1 MKGDSILGLTDDRR
15 IIQPPGKLLITN
27 TILYYQQ
34 ISVNNIVCEKRRG
47 THGDHKKHPMNH
59 SHVKTS
65 QQHLHIIVCLFCLCL
80 TPLSTIFQLYRG
92 GQFYWW
98 RKLEYPEKKP
108 TCRKSLTNFITQWC
122 TPRHDRDSNSQHQ
135 W

>member
-15 IIQPPGKLLITN
+15 IIQPPGKFYTNYQYNIILLFVFKYNFILLIN
-27 TILYYQQ
+27 DEQ

-65 QQHLHIIVCLFCLCL
+65 QQHLHIIVCLFV
-80 TPLSTIFQLYRG
+80 G
-92 GQFYWW
+92 V
-98 RKLEYPEKKP
+98 
-108 TCRKSLTNFITQWC
+108 
-122 TPRHDRDSNSQHQ
+122 
-135 W
+135 